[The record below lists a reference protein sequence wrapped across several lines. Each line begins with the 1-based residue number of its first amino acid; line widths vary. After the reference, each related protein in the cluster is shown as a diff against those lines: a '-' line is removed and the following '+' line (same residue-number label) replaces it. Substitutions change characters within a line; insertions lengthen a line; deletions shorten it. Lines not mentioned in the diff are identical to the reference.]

1 MYENVSYALN
11 KFLRTHL
18 KPFTVSEITAI
29 LKQYGEKASK
39 NEILDFLHTDERV
52 FSLEN
57 HHFITKAGAFT
68 GCFFSFLPTQQELDQ
83 QLFVPGDRCIPF
95 VDQEL
100 ISCHLNFIYRGKKL
114 PKKIMEVD
122 CNTARD
128 LFTFFGDEYA
138 SQYIASDPVN
148 IKMGLANN
156 DFELPPKVKLT
167 GISLESVFAETELKK
182 GDRIVCRLVDWD
194 HGNIEIYPIAD
205 HKKNP
210 FLLSSESEYRDEWNK
225 VLENSLLECFEKMG
239 PCSSMEQQLAFAIF
253 DNRVKLC
260 SPICGSIHEFLNESK
275 KVDMELFGVE
285 TRLWKKGQNVP
296 AIGSWNK
303 EFLSEGI
310 WCCFPDIQA
319 PECLIDCFIK
329 DQLYEKK
336 SDPEKILHSI
346 IPAARELSAEDVTFF
361 TLQIKHRNAIL
372 REHYNWFADFPIA
385 SLRHKALELY
395 TRFVELINDIDSA
408 GDKIEH
414 FPQQELVTL
423 SQLFSNISKILER
436 LNNGWVCEDEDETAL
451 KLSLEGMEY
460 NFEDIRPELKS
471 AVEKVQA
478 GKFKALYC

>member
-18 KPFTVSEITAI
+18 KTFTVSEITAI
-29 LKQYGEKASK
+29 LKQFNEKASK
-39 NEILDFLHTDERV
+39 NEIMDFLHTDERV

-57 HHFITKAGAFT
+57 NHFITRAGAFT
-68 GCFFSFLPTQQELDQ
+68 GCFFSFLPIQQELDQ

-95 VDQEL
+95 VDPEL
-100 ISCHLNFIYRGKKL
+100 ISCHLNFVYNGKKL
-114 PKKIMEVD
+114 PKKIMEID
-122 CNTARD
+122 CNSARD

-148 IKMGLANN
+148 IKSGIINN
-156 DFELPPKVKLT
+156 DFELPPKLKLT
-167 GISLESVFAETELKK
+167 GVSLESVFADTELKK
-182 GDRIVCRLVDWD
+182 GDRIVCRLTDWD
-194 HGNIEIYPIAD
+194 HGTIEIFPIAD

-210 FLLSSESEYRDEWNK
+210 FLLSSESETREEWNK
-225 VLENSLLECFEKMG
+225 VLENSLLDCFEKAG
-239 PCSSMEQQLAFAIF
+239 PCCSMEQQLAFAFF

-260 SPICGSIHEFLNESK
+260 APVCGSIHEFLNESK
-275 KVDMELFGVE
+275 KIDMELFGVE

-303 EFLSEGI
+303 EFLSEGML
-310 WCCFPDIQA
+310 CCFPDIQA
-319 PECLIDCFIK
+319 PDCLIDCFIK

-336 SDPEKILHSI
+336 SDPEKILYSM
-346 IPAARELSAEDVTFF
+346 IPSAVELSAEEATCF

-372 REHYNWFADFPIA
+372 REHYNWFADFPVA

-395 TRFVELINDIDSA
+395 TRFVELINEIDSA
-408 GDKIEH
+408 GDKIES
-414 FPQQELVTL
+414 FPQQELITL
-423 SQLFSNISKILER
+423 SQMFSHISRILER
-436 LNNGWVCEDEDETAL
+436 LNNSWSFKDEDETAL

-471 AVEKVQA
+471 AVEKVHA